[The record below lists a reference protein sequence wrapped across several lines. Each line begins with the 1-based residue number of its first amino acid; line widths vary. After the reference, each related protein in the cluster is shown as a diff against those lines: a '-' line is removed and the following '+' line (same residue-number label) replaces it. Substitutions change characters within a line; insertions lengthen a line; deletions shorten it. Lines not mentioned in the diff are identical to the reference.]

1 MVRTHEEIKVIPS
14 TDVES
19 VILGTTGME
28 SEKKR
33 TNEGTVSDRGIKE
46 FASTYTS
53 TSSTVESA
61 RTGGKGGIESKKD
74 AIKEIAETQIPV
86 LLKEVGDNVT
96 SFVRSIGDALESS
109 KHTFR

>member
-14 TDVES
+14 TGVES
-19 VILGTTGME
+19 AMLGTTGME

-61 RTGGKGGIESKKD
+61 RTGGKGGIESENEPT
-74 AIKEIAETQIPV
+74 KELI
-86 LLKEVGDNVT
+86 
-96 SFVRSIGDALESS
+96 
-109 KHTFR
+109 